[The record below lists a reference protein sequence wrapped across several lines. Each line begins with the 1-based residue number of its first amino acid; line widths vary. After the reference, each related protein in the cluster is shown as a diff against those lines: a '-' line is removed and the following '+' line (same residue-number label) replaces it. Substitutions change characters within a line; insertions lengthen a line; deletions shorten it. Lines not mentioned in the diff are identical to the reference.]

1 MKRFL
6 TVAISLA
13 LTACATPQQTQTTF
27 VQACG
32 AYNVALNSAVQ
43 LRISGKLS
51 PSEIDSVTLV
61 DQTVFPLCTGT
72 LPTDGNSALATVEAA
87 TANLILNIISKYSTS
102 PASSK

>member
-6 TVAISLA
+6 IVAISLA
-13 LTACATPQQTQTTF
+13 LFACATPQQTQTTF

-43 LRISGKLS
+43 LRLSGKLS

-61 DQTVFPLCTGT
+61 DQTVFPLCTGP
-72 LPTDGNSALATVEAA
+72 LPADGSSALATVEAA
-87 TANLILNIISKYSTS
+87 TAKLTVNIISKYTNP